1 MSMTLLTAN
10 QQRRLATHLRL
21 LLDDLA
27 ALADLPE
34 LAQAGVA
41 GAHVRR
47 LVEAARS
54 EATDLRARLGLPPD
68 RGPALARRVAATAEV
83 WAVRVDDLRARRLRA
98 YGEVHPDLAA
108 TLDPPLDALRGAL
121 VALADAAGEL
131 PEQ

>member
-131 PEQ
+131 PER

>member
-1 MSMTLLTAN
+1 MTLLTAN

-21 LLDDLA
+21 LLDDLT
-27 ALADLPE
+27 ALAELPE
-34 LAQAGVA
+34 LAQAGGA
-41 GAHVRR
+41 GAHVRH
-47 LVEAARS
+47 LVETARS

-83 WAVRVDDLRARRLRA
+83 WAVRVEDLRARRLRA

-108 TLDPPLDALRGAL
+108 TLDPPLDALRRAL

-131 PEQ
+131 PAQ